1 LLFFDNLDKHG
12 FIGGTDRTLFRW
24 LIPLMNIATNGA
36 FPFFHPAT
44 SIQKV
49 LKKTP
54 MGIVDQSPFFSSAI
68 PPSQS

>member
-1 LLFFDNLDKHG
+1 
-12 FIGGTDRTLFRW
+12 
-24 LIPLMNIATNGA
+24 MNIATNGA